1 MPTKTLTAR
10 AKELG
15 ITRNVLNDMR
25 QAGVDIWRDDKA
37 RAWLESRRP
46 RVNPTAKVT
55 GPQPGDDKPATSP
68 ATIEELEIQV
78 RLAESYD
85 EVKVIKEKIA
95 ALLQAQKVR
104 KEEGELIP
112 RREVDER
119 DTRIAAAV
127 KGALLKFCND
137 VPPMIEGQTAS
148 KAQKTIKAQ
157 MLGIL
162 EQLASDQSE
171 FWKESHV

>member
-1 MPTKTLTAR
+1 MPRKTLAMR
-10 AKELG
+10 AQELG
-15 ITRNVLNDMR
+15 ITQAVLQNAKSD
-25 QAGVDIWRDDKA
+25 GINPWRDDEMKP
-37 RAWLESRRP
+37 WLAKRRP
-46 RVNPTAKVT
+46 RVNSKAKVT
-55 GPQPGDDKPATSP
+55 GPPPGDDKPATSP

-104 KEEGELIP
+104 KEEGELLP